1 MDGVK
6 IRKAKPDD
14 AVAAAPLIYSTG
26 PIQFNLAYGSE
37 ARATSLISRLF
48 ARRGN
53 ISSFQYARMAEKSGK
68 VAGILVLHDRD
79 IIRNAYARTGA
90 ELVRLAGP
98 LFLFYRLTLYL
109 RQGLMDPEPSQNE
122 LFVAQVA
129 VVSSF
134 RGQGIGRLLMKEA
147 EDVANMKEYA
157 SISLGVSKN
166 NRPAI
171 SLYKSLGYSIAD
183 VLESPWLKRRFGFAG
198 VYRMVKSIQ
207 K

>member
-1 MDGVK
+1 
-6 IRKAKPDD
+6 
-14 AVAAAPLIYSTG
+14 
-26 PIQFNLAYGSE
+26 
-37 ARATSLISRLF
+37 
-48 ARRGN
+48 
-53 ISSFQYARMAEKSGK
+53 
-68 VAGILVLHDRD
+68 
-79 IIRNAYARTGA
+79 
-90 ELVRLAGP
+90 
-98 LFLFYRLTLYL
+98 
-109 RQGLMDPEPSQNE
+109 MDPEPSQNE